1 MNYEGGKA
9 MPRRIHSVLV
19 ILVFAVIL
27 GFAFAGRVA
36 AQSRAAEITGT
47 VTDSSGAVV
56 PGARVS
62 LTNVAT
68 GARTDLTTTAAGLY
82 YARLNPGTYRIVVER
97 QGFKDHLQS
106 FRLERALGAQ
116 FQSGQCAL
124 SSSIAS
130 PRTFDRSR
138 GISH

>member
-1 MNYEGGKA
+1 MRTGAVFQKADAGLESTDGRPNFEMNYEGGKA

-82 YARLNPGTYRIVVER
+82 YARLNPGTYRIV
-97 QGFKDHLQS
+97 
-106 FRLERALGAQ
+106 
-116 FQSGQCAL
+116 
-124 SSSIAS
+124 
-130 PRTFDRSR
+130 
-138 GISH
+138 

>member
-36 AQSRAAEITGT
+36 AQSGAAEITGT
-47 VTDSSGAVV
+47 VTDSSGVVV

-82 YARLNPGTYRIVVER
+82 YARLNPGTYKIVVER

-106 FRLERALGAQ
+106 FRL
-116 FQSGQCAL
+116 CD
-124 SSSIAS
+124 SSEHSAHS
-130 PRTFDRSR
+130 SNQVNVP
-138 GISH
+138 

>member
-1 MNYEGGKA
+1 

-19 ILVFAVIL
+19 ILVFAVVL
-27 GFAFAGRVA
+27 GFAFAGRVG

-82 YARLNPGTYRIVVER
+82 YARLNPGTYKIVVER

-106 FRLERALGAQ
+106 FRLCDSNEHSAH
-116 FQSGQCAL
+116 
-124 SSSIAS
+124 SSNQVNV
-130 PRTFDRSR
+130 P
-138 GISH
+138 